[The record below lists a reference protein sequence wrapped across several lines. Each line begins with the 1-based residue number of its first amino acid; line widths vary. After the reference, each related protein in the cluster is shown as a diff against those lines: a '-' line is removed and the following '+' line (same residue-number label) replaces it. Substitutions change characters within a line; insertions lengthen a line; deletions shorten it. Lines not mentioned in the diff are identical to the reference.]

1 LDINITNSSVKLGN
15 TLEDSAAETSRNS
28 SSEINILGDNLLC
41 ILPSES
47 HQEAASK
54 ENGKKP
60 GNCQS
65 VFQPE
70 AGTSSEDYTHLYQEL
85 YNSFDF
91 WRTFLPEIDLDIDL
105 EQDSGKSHPT
115 ETRRSTQCTC
125 ARFSKHQHGHQEQ
138 TGKNDRK
145 SRAPY

>member
-1 LDINITNSSVKLGN
+1 
-15 TLEDSAAETSRNS
+15 
-28 SSEINILGDNLLC
+28 
-41 ILPSES
+41 LPSES